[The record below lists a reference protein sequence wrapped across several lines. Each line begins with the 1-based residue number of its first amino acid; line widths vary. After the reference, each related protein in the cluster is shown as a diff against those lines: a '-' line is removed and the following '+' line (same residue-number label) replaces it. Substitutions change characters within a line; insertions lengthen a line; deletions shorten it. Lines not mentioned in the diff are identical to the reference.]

1 MLKTKLK
8 KKPRV
13 IRDRTKTLAVNK
25 VAEDFAIANNSVYA
39 ILRGDYTSPISDEVK
54 RAFTKKYS
62 QLKKA
67 LEA

>member
-13 IRDRTKTLAVNK
+13 IRDQTKTLAVK
-25 VAEDFAIANNSVYA
+25 KIAEDFGIANNSVYA

-54 RAFTKKYS
+54 RAYTKKYS
-62 QLKKA
+62 QLQKVLA
-67 LEA
+67 A